1 MSKIKTA
8 LVIFML
14 GTLSVYAQE
23 DGQEY
28 NLFKSKTYVKNP
40 LDLRDPFKR
49 KLNKKK
55 TPGQA
60 KAQNQLNGIYSNVN
74 TSLENRSIESLR
86 VTGIVLGAERR
97 AIIKIVN
104 GTTES
109 GDKDNSIYYLK
120 EGMHVGENGAE
131 VKAILPGGI
140 VLVEKIRNV
149 YDQDEYLETVIPVSS
164 D

>member
-1 MSKIKTA
+1 MKKIKTA
-8 LVIFML
+8 LVIFIL
-14 GTLSVYAQE
+14 GTFSIYAQE

-28 NLFKSKTYVKNP
+28 KLFKSKTYVKNP

-55 TPGQA
+55 TQSQA

-74 TSLENRSIESLR
+74 TSLENRPIESLR

-97 AIIKIVN
+97 AIVKVIN
-104 GTTES
+104 GTTEN
-109 GDKDNSIYYLK
+109 GERDNSIYYLK